1 MENSLNPQII
11 EGQPVNLK
19 EHYSRCKDIEANL
32 LYYKDDLQSLKN
44 ILDTNFDD
52 LVKNENLD
60 ELRESTMAL
69 QDLSYDNNRL
79 LKQVKILKTKLLE
92 AIKGLSKNNVFEL
105 LNEKSKLEKKSK
117 KFSANY
123 KIIKKELFSLVD
135 DVLQF
140 KNRIEKSI

>member
-19 EHYSRCKDIEANL
+19 KHYSRCKDIEANL
-32 LYYKDDLQSLKN
+32 LYYKDDLQLLKN

-52 LVKNENLD
+52 LVKNEYPD
-60 ELRESTMAL
+60 EIRESIMAL
-69 QDLSYDNNRL
+69 QDLSFDNTRL

-92 AIKGLSKNNVFEL
+92 AINGSSNTNVFEL

-135 DVLQF
+135 DVLQI
-140 KNRIEKSI
+140 KNRMEKSI